1 MTTPA
6 IIILILVFI
15 ELYCAATLHGK
26 PKGGKWNI
34 GTTFLNEAIIVGL
47 LYWGGFFS

>member
-6 IIILILVFI
+6 IIILVLVFLDI
-15 ELYCAATLHGK
+15 VMAMALHGK
-26 PKGGKWNI
+26 PKGKWNA
-34 GTTFLNEAIIVGL
+34 GMTLLNEAIIVGL